1 MDKIAVLVPAFN
13 EALSIKR
20 VVHKIQETNPDVDV
34 IVINDGS
41 SDDTESLAKQAGATV
56 LSLAVNLGYG
66 AALQTGY
73 KYALRKNYDY
83 TVQIDGDGQH
93 DPRFVEELINKL
105 KNGSDVAIGSRFLGS
120 LNDYDNPTIREL
132 GMAFF
137 RSLIHLFIHQRITDP
152 TSGFQAMNRQVFEFF
167 AKSKQYPSDFPDA
180 DIIILLHYAGFEV
193 SEVPVVMYNS
203 ETGKSMHSGFKP
215 LYYIIKMLLSIYAVL
230 LGNDKILKVSNAS

>member
-13 EALSIKR
+13 EAASIER
-20 VVHKIQETNPDVDV
+20 VVKKIQETNPHADVV
-34 IVINDGS
+34 VINDGS
-41 SDDTESLAKQAGATV
+41 SDETESLAQRAGATV
-56 LSLAVNLGYG
+56 LSLVVNLGYG

-73 KYALRKNYDY
+73 KYALRNNYDY

-93 DPRFVEELINKL
+93 DPGFVENLIAKL
-105 KNGSDVAIGSRFLGS
+105 KNGSDVAIGSRFLGN
-120 LNDYDNPTIREL
+120 LNDYKNPTIREL
-132 GMAFF
+132 GMMFF
-137 RSLIHLFIHQRITDP
+137 RTLIYLFIHRRITDP
-152 TSGFQAMNRQVFEFF
+152 TSGFQAMNRKVFEFF
-167 AKSKQYPSDFPDA
+167 AESNQYPSDFPDA

-230 LGNDKILKVSNAS
+230 LGNDKILKVGNAS